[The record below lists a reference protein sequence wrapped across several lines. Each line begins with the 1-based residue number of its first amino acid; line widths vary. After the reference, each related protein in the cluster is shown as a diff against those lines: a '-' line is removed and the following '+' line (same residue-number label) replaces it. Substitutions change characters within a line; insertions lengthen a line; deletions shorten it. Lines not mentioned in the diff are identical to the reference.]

1 MPIFSLSSF
10 INDVTDND
18 SVIEITNRHTSY
30 CSHIVTIV
38 KKINKCMFLTAY
50 IQNDDAAEV

>member
-1 MPIFSLSSF
+1 MCTAAMICDANILAKLVF

-30 CSHIVTIV
+30 CSHVVTIV
-38 KKINKCMFLTAY
+38 KT
-50 IQNDDAAEV
+50 